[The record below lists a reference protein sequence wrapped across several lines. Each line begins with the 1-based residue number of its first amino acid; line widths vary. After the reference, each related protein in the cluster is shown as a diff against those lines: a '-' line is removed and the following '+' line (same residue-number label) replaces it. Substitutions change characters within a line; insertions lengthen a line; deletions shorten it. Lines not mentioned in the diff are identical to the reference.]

1 MPSTKNPGS
10 LLPGGGI
17 VPPKTVP
24 SVGLITPDRDIAALK
39 AHMNDPT
46 RAHMASAIGIVD
58 AGGYYDSDNV
68 EGALQA
74 LPGGVAAG
82 RQNGFVTGGTFTTS
96 GLTVTLDA
104 GSSILLR
111 GMLKDVSG
119 ESVTCPILAGT
130 YNVYFVGT
138 TGSLFAV
145 SGLPDL
151 DDEPVWVAEV
161 THDGANI
168 TGSRDARFF
177 VANIDRKLDYT
188 VRGDS
193 GTAANNE
200 GEACFITLEAA
211 FFWLENYGS
220 SQDVKRTLLVRGSHT
235 VSATLTLP
243 CDNLEIRGEG
253 DAEITFTGSS
263 ALFQGTLSEGLKISG
278 ITFICDTGGNP
289 IAISNTS
296 ASSGFEVSRCKF
308 LSGTGEWYNA
318 VQLLTDN
325 TRHVIRDCYIE
336 AQNTTA
342 GCAGVYLYGPTEC
355 TLENLTV
362 VGPGAATPFTIGL
375 FLGCNPAVH
384 TESKNRVAGCRVSGF
399 AEGIDLWNVGTG
411 TSITDCDIS
420 SVVKGAVI
428 YADCDDTIIEACR
441 ISPDTTDGLIG
452 VTTAAARTR
461 VQGCDIST
469 ARDVTS
475 YGVDEPF
482 GVQFTGTATDGIVS
496 GSTIR
501 NFVSTTATD
510 SAGVFFDGQ
519 SGTPTGLVDSC
530 VFENCGVYV
539 YRTEGV
545 TVSNNRLTVPNAFGA
560 IQQRAL
566 FSLEEVSDIAILG
579 NVADAGGADGFAYGV
594 LCADPCSRI
603 TISNN
608 QAQNF
613 FAGILVGSE
622 LTDCNITGN
631 VFANIVKDPA
641 ETSDGAAIYLDGALT
656 RVRVDGNV
664 IDGYSAVN
672 TEWTIADGIVLKGS
686 ASDLLIDASVTGN
699 TISRCRN
706 GILVRGNSS
715 NPAKHVQIKNNDVSY
730 CLHTSTYD
738 AFDFADSGSKGV
750 GVEYA
755 DHVTIQDNSIANIG
769 LMRFDDGSVSTSGP
783 TNVASNGI
791 YTFNVYPTTITGNT
805 VAGLNATTGGESHGI
820 HAVYVTSGGLGVGQ
834 AVINGNTLNLL
845 QDELDSGTATS
856 GSALNLVDL
865 GKSWTVNEFVGA
877 AVHLTGGTGAG
888 QVRYVLQNTAT
899 TLTMTSA
906 WGTNPDG
913 TTTYAILQSEVNGT
927 AGIRVTTRNVGG
939 VASVANVSVSGNA
952 LTTHTATSGYIPY
965 VQGILIDADN
975 SVNGAAIQNVRAC
988 NNTIQGW
995 KADPSASAIRILG
1008 DAVGVL
1014 NLSGVAVDNNTL
1026 LSTNACDFGLHINA
1040 AVGSTAA
1047 GLSVCGNTVQGQ
1059 TDTLKPTYAAY
1070 LDLDAEISSVKVD
1083 GNILTGQYGLY
1094 LSQGSSSADWGAVS
1108 VSGNTFR
1115 GERFL
1120 VLNTLGSLGETSV
1133 RDNRVG
1139 SLDTSVG
1146 AIQGLDITCDTFE
1159 GLHVEGN
1166 TIPLEPTAFSKGIEV
1181 TAASKSTRSKGLSV
1195 SNNSVRMAGAGA
1207 SVTIG
1212 IEVLIGSRAH
1222 GVCISGNHV
1231 DLDATGSTANK
1242 GIYLH
1247 TDATADSVWQNFV
1260 VCNNAIQG
1268 DFPAGQGDSPA
1279 GTDYALLLD
1288 TTSGAFTN
1296 VPQNWTVSGNTGM
1309 GTGTGSGF
1317 NLDNAAA
1324 SPGNAINIT
1333 GNTFTGFTTCAARTN
1348 LPTNSVCIGNIS
1360 QDGGGAGFTG
1370 FSFSV
1375 NANNRDY

>member
-119 ESVTCPILAGT
+119 ESVTCPVLAGT

-200 GEACFITLEAA
+200 GEACFVTLEAA

-362 VGPGAATPFTIGL
+362 VGPGAATLFTIGL

-384 TESKNRVAGCRVSGF
+384 TESKNRVTGCRVSGF

-539 YRTEGV
+539 YRTDGV

-594 LCADPCSRI
+594 LVDNTERVLIADNQLADSVAGIWAAHSNRVLSVHGNIITGTFYATSAAILIEGDAVDIEVSANSIDGYLSATPFEPEATGILIQESSGDSPQRVSVTNNVITRCVNGIVIIGASGNTIRGVAVTGNNVSQCAYAVVPNDSTFAGWGSKGIGLAYVEDAIANSNNVNDIGAVRNDAGTYGIPTGCVSSTGIAVFVSSSVALSDNSVSGLYTQDDGVDIGTYRGIRWSMSTSGTETVGAVITSNTVTPTPDTVVGDDNGFAGIHAYIAGSSTVYNARI
-603 TISNN
+603 TSNTVTSRTSNLKHGIFVEVPSGTTAFDGFDIS
-608 QAQNF
+608 QNRVRNPSYGIVF
-613 FAGILVGSE
+613 QNASTTSVYRLQINDNSLYTSLNGILVGESW
-622 LTDCNITGN
+622 
-631 VFANIVKDPA
+631 DPPAASFGIHQSGVSRNHVTVETASNA
-641 ETSDGAAIYLDGALT
+641 EH
-656 RVRVDGNV
+656 
-664 IDGYSAVN
+664 
-672 TEWTIADGIVLKGS
+672 
-686 ASDLLIDASVTGN
+686 
-699 TISRCRN
+699 
-706 GILVRGNSS
+706 GILVTAQTAYTCLMRD
-715 NPAKHVQIKNNDVSY
+715 NDVTVTQLGGTAAKKVVGLVCTSST
-730 CLHTSTYD
+730 TSTLQPYT
-738 AFDFADSGSKGV
+738 ATQIQ
-750 GVEYA
+750 VEGNGLRFN
-755 DHVTIQDNSIANIG
+755 NSALG
-769 LMRFDDGSVSTSGP
+769 LYVE
-783 TNVASNGI
+783 A
-791 YTFNVYPTTITGNT
+791 
-805 VAGLNATTGGESHGI
+805 ATT
-820 HAVYVTSGGLGVGQ
+820 Q
-834 AVINGNTLNLL
+834 NL
-845 QDELDSGTATS
+845 
-856 GSALNLVDL
+856 
-865 GKSWTVNEFVGA
+865 
-877 AVHLTGGTGAG
+877 
-888 QVRYVLQNTAT
+888 
-899 TLTMTSA
+899 
-906 WGTNPDG
+906 
-913 TTTYAILQSEVNGT
+913 
-927 AGIRVTTRNVGG
+927 
-939 VASVANVSVSGNA
+939 SVSGNMLLINDNAKDFAA
-952 LTTHTATSGYIPY
+952 LRVSMTKEDVPLGTDPTTSTCIIVDRNTISGTISDDGGTMLWLQ
-965 VQGILIDADN
+965 VGGGLNGGSASHNTISLESDVVMLSSVTLRGIV
-975 SVNGAAIQNVRAC
+975 VNGINTSLAPSSPEWSNV
-988 NNTIQGW
+988 N
-995 KADPSASAIRILG
+995 
-1008 DAVGVL
+1008 
-1014 NLSGVAVDNNTL
+1014 VD
-1026 LSTNACDFGLHINA
+1026 
-1040 AVGSTAA
+1040 
-1047 GLSVCGNTVQGQ
+1047 GNTVRVA
-1059 TDTLKPTYAAY
+1059 TDA
-1070 LDLDAEISSVKVD
+1070 LDTSGTPVYPNHGAIVVDLYNVSTPRWINAE
-1083 GNILTGQYGLY
+1083 NL
-1094 LSQGSSSADWGAVS
+1094 S
-1108 VSGNTFR
+1108 VSGNR
-1115 GERFL
+1115 
-1120 VLNTLGSLGETSV
+1120 
-1133 RDNRVG
+1133 
-1139 SLDTSVG
+1139 
-1146 AIQGLDITCDTFE
+1146 A
-1159 GLHVEGN
+1159 
-1166 TIPLEPTAFSKGIEV
+1166 
-1181 TAASKSTRSKGLSV
+1181 V
-1195 SNNSVRMAGAGA
+1195 SNAATATTGSGLFIGHYAGSGNAWQVTGNSVVGFASTECARM
-1207 SVTIG
+1207 I
-1212 IEVLIGSRAH
+1212 
-1222 GVCISGNHV
+1222 
-1231 DLDATGSTANK
+1231 
-1242 GIYLH
+1242 
-1247 TDATADSVWQNFV
+1247 
-1260 VCNNAIQG
+1260 
-1268 DFPAGQGDSPA
+1268 
-1279 GTDYALLLD
+1279 
-1288 TTSGAFTN
+1288 TTSGGAE
-1296 VPQNWTVSGNTGM
+1296 
-1309 GTGTGSGF
+1309 
-1317 NLDNAAA
+1317 
-1324 SPGNAINIT
+1324 
-1333 GNTFTGFTTCAARTN
+1333 
-1348 LPTNSVCIGNIS
+1348 PTNSVCCNNIA
-1360 QDGGGAGFTG
+1360 QDGVAPAAGAGFNWG
-1370 FSFSV
+1370 FAV
-1375 NANNRDY
+1375 NANNRSY